1 MRKRQPVLKQEE
13 ALNPAL
19 KTWLYASGS
28 LTQQLTELGGGQFS
42 VKPFKEHFQRLTFA
56 DSQWMNM
63 PHTHTSWVR
72 ETYLYGC
79 EVEPWVKAKSIFPIR
94 SLQKKPVYFSILV
107 LNR

>member
-42 VKPFKEHFQRLTFA
+42 VKPLKNTF
-56 DSQWMNM
+56 S
-63 PHTHTSWVR
+63 V
-72 ETYLYGC
+72 
-79 EVEPWVKAKSIFPIR
+79 
-94 SLQKKPVYFSILV
+94 
-107 LNR
+107 